1 MLDTVIVAQT
11 HERPTT
17 QLLCPHRSDVYEQES
32 TFDGR
37 RLGWCDGS
45 LGRLFGCVRTREID
59 CVGHTGRLT
68 QSHDGRRVL
77 RNRTRPT
84 LTAYAA
90 TSTLIVRGLASSRYG
105 SFTVSTPFLY
115 SALTFDASTVFGSV
129 NERTKDP

>member
-1 MLDTVIVAQT
+1 MLGTVIVAQT
-11 HERPTT
+11 HERATT
-17 QLLCPHRSDVYEQES
+17 QLFCPHRSNVYEKES

-68 QSHDGRRVL
+68 QRHDGKPGPK
-77 RNRTRPT
+77 NRTRPT
-84 LTAYAA
+84 LTTYAA
-90 TSTLIVRGLASSRYG
+90 TSTLIVRGFASSRNG

-115 SALTFDASTVFGSV
+115 SALTFAASTVFGRV